1 MEKST
6 HYKNFKKLYRFRLLP
21 KILSHYPAAQ
31 IVFANLV
38 NTNFLLIGIF
48 VFLTL
53 CIVSLEILGFHWTVP
68 PFVILL

>member
-6 HYKNFKKLYRFRLLP
+6 HYKNFKNLYRFRLLP
-21 KILSHYPAAQ
+21 RILSHYPAAQ
-31 IVFANLV
+31 IVFFI

-48 VFLTL
+48 VFLTF